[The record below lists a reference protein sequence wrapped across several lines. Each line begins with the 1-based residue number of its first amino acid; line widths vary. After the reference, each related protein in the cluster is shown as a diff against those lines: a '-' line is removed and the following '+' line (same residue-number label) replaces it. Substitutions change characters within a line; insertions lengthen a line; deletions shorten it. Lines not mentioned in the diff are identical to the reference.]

1 MEDKIT
7 PKSCSKLLLWL
18 QSQVQETKLFC
29 DGQMKAQD
37 EGEMGPAYSKGEGLL
52 ALPTARVTLVQLSG
66 SSFCRDAQPA
76 VFPLV
81 SNVLPPISCRMDTR
95 QTSLEAFK
103 RMPLPI
109 GT

>member
-66 SSFCRDAQPA
+66 SSFLQRCSACC
-76 VFPLV
+76 
-81 SNVLPPISCRMDTR
+81 ISFGLQCAPTHLLQDGYTADI
-95 QTSLEAFK
+95 SGSF
-103 RMPLPI
+103 
-109 GT
+109 